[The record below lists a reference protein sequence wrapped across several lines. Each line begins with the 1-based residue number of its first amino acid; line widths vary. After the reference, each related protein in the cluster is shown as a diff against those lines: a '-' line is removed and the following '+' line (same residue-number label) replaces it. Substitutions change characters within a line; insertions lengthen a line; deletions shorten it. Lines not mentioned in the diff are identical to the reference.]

1 MYDMI
6 LVRFGEMTLKKD
18 NYKFFLN
25 RMVQNIEKKLSI
37 FPRIKCTHTA
47 YRFYIHLN
55 GEDEQQVIS
64 QLQTIVGIYSFSC
77 CKKTTSDLDDI
88 AKTAIECLEDQK
100 DRLPF
105 TFKVETHRANKSY
118 PLTSQEISQEI
129 AKRVLPNVHGLS
141 VDVHHPEVM
150 LAIDLRNEGTY
161 IYTQVIKGLG
171 GYPSGM
177 AGSGL
182 LLISGGIDSPVAG
195 YCAIRKGLKIE
206 AIHYASPPYTSDDAL
221 QKVIQL
227 MERLAEY
234 TSDGEI
240 ILHVVPFTDIQLRI
254 KEKSSTNYLMTI
266 MRRTMMKI
274 ADAFARTHHIDCL
287 VNGESIGQVASQTI
301 ESMKV
306 VNEVTNLPVI
316 RPLVTYDKEEIVLLA
331 KSIKTYE
338 TSIVPYEDC
347 CTIFVPTH
355 PATKPRLEAVI
366 KEEEACELEP
376 LIEEA
381 LAHIETYSLSNKEKT
396 RVHPYRLYEI

>member
-161 IYTQVIKGLG
+161 VYTQVIKGLG

-206 AIHYASPPYTSDDAL
+206 AIHYASPP
-221 QKVIQL
+221 
-227 MERLAEY
+227 
-234 TSDGEI
+234 
-240 ILHVVPFTDIQLRI
+240 
-254 KEKSSTNYLMTI
+254 
-266 MRRTMMKI
+266 
-274 ADAFARTHHIDCL
+274 
-287 VNGESIGQVASQTI
+287 
-301 ESMKV
+301 
-306 VNEVTNLPVI
+306 
-316 RPLVTYDKEEIVLLA
+316 
-331 KSIKTYE
+331 
-338 TSIVPYEDC
+338 
-347 CTIFVPTH
+347 
-355 PATKPRLEAVI
+355 
-366 KEEEACELEP
+366 
-376 LIEEA
+376 
-381 LAHIETYSLSNKEKT
+381 
-396 RVHPYRLYEI
+396 